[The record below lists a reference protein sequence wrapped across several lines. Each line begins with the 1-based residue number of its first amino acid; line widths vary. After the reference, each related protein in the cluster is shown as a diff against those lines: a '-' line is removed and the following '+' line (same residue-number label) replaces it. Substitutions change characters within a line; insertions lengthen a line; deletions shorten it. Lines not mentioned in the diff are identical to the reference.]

1 MNWSQ
6 LKAIIWLRGR
16 LSWNRFSRG
25 GALNAI
31 VAVIILASFI
41 VGIICSAVAG
51 FLAGYFALAHQR
63 PQALLAAWDGI
74 IIVFCLFWV
83 VGLLAEIQRS
93 ESVDMAKLLHL
104 PLSLQQVFIFNY
116 VASHVTAAILLMV
129 PGMVSL
135 SLGLALGAGVRMA
148 LLIPLALGFVF
159 AITSWTYCLRGWLAA
174 LMVNKRRRRAI
185 VVWITLGFVLFFQ
198 LPGLLINSR
207 LLGKPPLRRPRS
219 AVPSNENV
227 QFEQAAAL
235 ARIVRAHVIVPLGWP
250 GYGAMS
256 LKQGSAW
263 PALGAIA
270 LSVMVGALG
279 LMKSY
284 RTTLRFYQGAADGTE
299 SPRPL
304 AKPGYAHGTLLVERQ
319 LPLLADDT
327 AALTLATFRSLLRA
341 PELKMALIM
350 PIVAGAGLSSIL
362 FRGFKYALNH
372 SLAGFASTVAAVLA
386 VFSFAPMMANAFG
399 LDRDG
404 FRGLVLLPTRRDQ
417 ILLAKNLA
425 FLPFIAFVGVILLS
439 LASFALRVP
448 WVTSITGLL
457 QIGIAFLLFSLMCNL
472 VAILTPYRLAPGT
485 LQAKKPKPV
494 VFLAIAITMMAMP
507 IFLFPTFIPPVLQLA
522 CSLVAGMPEWLPVNL
537 LSAILVLLGLLWL
550 YRILLPTQGRLL
562 QRREL
567 HILREVT
574 EETE

>member
-1 MNWSQ
+1 M
-6 LKAIIWLRGR
+6 
-16 LSWNRFSRG
+16 
-25 GALNAI
+25 
-31 VAVIILASFI
+31 
-41 VGIICSAVAG
+41 
-51 FLAGYFALAHQR
+51 
-63 PQALLAAWDGI
+63 
-74 IIVFCLFWV
+74 
-83 VGLLAEIQRS
+83 
-93 ESVDMAKLLHL
+93 
-104 PLSLQQVFIFNY
+104 
-116 VASHVTAAILLMV
+116 
-129 PGMVSL
+129 
-135 SLGLALGAGVRMA
+135 
-148 LLIPLALGFVF
+148 
-159 AITSWTYCLRGWLAA
+159 
-174 LMVNKRRRRAI
+174 
-185 VVWITLGFVLFFQ
+185 
-198 LPGLLINSR
+198 
-207 LLGKPPLRRPRS
+207 
-219 AVPSNENV
+219 
-227 QFEQAAAL
+227 
-235 ARIVRAHVIVPLGWP
+235 ARIVQGHLIVPLGWP
-250 GYGAMS
+250 GYGALS

-263 PALGAIA
+263 PALGATA

-284 RTTLRFYQGAADGTE
+284 RTTLRFYQGAPDGSE

-304 AKPGYAHGTLLVERQ
+304 AKARNARATLLVERQ

-350 PIVAGAGLSSIL
+350 PIVASAGLSSIL

-372 SLAGFASTVAAVLA
+372 SVAGFASTVAAVLA

-439 LASFALRVP
+439 LAGFALRVT
-448 WVTSITGLL
+448 WVTSITGLV
-457 QIGIAFLLFSLMCNL
+457 QVGIAFLLFSLMCNL
-472 VAILTPYRLAPGT
+472 VAIWTPYRLAPGT

-494 VFLAIAITMMAMP
+494 VFLAIAVTMMAMP
-507 IFLFPTFIPPVLQLA
+507 VFLFPTFIPPVLQLA

-537 LSAILVLLGLLWL
+537 LSAIVVLLGLFWF
-550 YRILLPTQGRLL
+550 YRILLPAQGRLL